1 VPQGVFRL
9 FANVPDWL
17 HWRPFHLLENPVF
30 KELSIK
36 SRMLLHS
43 LLPSCLLATILGAYF
58 IVCLLSGMHEQ
69 LQQHGQLIIRQLAT
83 LAAIPMQQ
91 QDLPE
96 LDAIARRAL
105 ELPDVRSVSLLTP
118 AYVPLA
124 SAGPKMLS
132 PAPQAIAHEVSTRSA
147 FDTTRMLL
155 PVTLSDDAQASTL
168 GWVEL
173 ELSHQTTLVAGYRS
187 LLISL
192 GMILLVLGLTTALS
206 LRMSKILDAPLRRFR
221 EGIQNLKDGRLDTRI
236 DTRGSRELNELASG
250 INQMAMTLQDERN
263 EMQHSIDQAIE
274 DARHNLEIIEI
285 QNIELNMARKE
296 ALEASR
302 IKSEFLANMSHEI
315 RTPLNGI
322 IGFANL
328 LYKTPLTSRQLD
340 YLQTLQTSAD
350 NLLNILTEVLDFSKI
365 EAGKLTLESMP
376 FNLRDMIQDCLSI
389 LAPAAHEKQLELV
402 SLIYRDTPCSL
413 IGDPLHLQQILTNL
427 ISNAIKFTAHGSIV
441 VRAMLEEDSSDF
453 AQLRISVQDSGPGLD
468 AAAVL
473 QLFQPFNQL
482 DNSLTRQ
489 VGGSGLGLA
498 ISKRLIEMMGGEIG
512 VESLPG
518 EGSEFWISI
527 NLAKAEEEIEL
538 PPAILLGRAVAVFES
553 HELARNSLQHQLV
566 DCGLQVQAFDN
577 IDELLYAVASR
588 QQGPQAIGLAVL
600 GINSGDM
607 ALEQI
612 GQYLRE
618 LQQLDCK
625 TLVLSPTT
633 EQNLLSNIL
642 PDSHCQLQFKP
653 ACTRKLMRALGELV
667 NPRIASLEPPAPKPA
682 ELLPDAQQPHILC
695 VDDSPAN
702 LLLVQTLLTGMGARV
717 TVVDSG
723 YAALEAVASTD
734 FDLVFMDIQ
743 MPGMD
748 GRQTTIAIRQREREL
763 GLPTLPVVALTAHA
777 MPNERRSLLQDGM
790 DDYATKPISEQQL
803 GQTILK
809 WTGYNLIHPSLLDGA
824 TQRKADTDKD
834 PLAVLDPDEALELA
848 GGKADL
854 ADDMLSMLLA
864 SLDAEQSALRMARAA
879 NDRSQLAERVHRLL
893 GATRY
898 CGVPQLRAACQQ
910 CEILLKQDA
919 ANIAADLERL
929 DAAISRLLQVT
940 GKTP

>member
-1 VPQGVFRL
+1 M
-9 FANVPDWL
+9 
-17 HWRPFHLLENPVF
+17 F

-43 LLPSCLLATILGAYF
+43 LLPSCLLAIMLSAYF
-58 IVCLLSGMHEQ
+58 IGCLLSGKQEQ
-69 LQQHGQLIIRQLAT
+69 LQQQGQLMIRQLAT
-83 LAAIPMQQ
+83 LAVTPMQQ
-91 QDLPE
+91 QNLPQ
-96 LDAIARRAL
+96 LQSIAQSTL
-105 ELPDVRSVSLLTP
+105 ELPDVRSVSFLSP
-118 AYVPLA
+118 AFAPLA
-124 SAGPKMLS
+124 NAGPQMLS
-132 PAPQAIAHEVSTRSA
+132 PAPQANPQEVSIRSA
-147 FDTTRMLL
+147 LDTTRMLL
-155 PVTLSDDAQASTL
+155 PVTLPGDGLTPTQ

-173 ELSHQTTLVAGYRS
+173 ELSHQAMLVAGYRS
-187 LLISL
+187 LLNSL
-192 GMILLVLGLTTALS
+192 GLILLVLALTSVFS
-206 LRMSKILDAPLRRFR
+206 LRMSKTLDAPLRRFKA
-221 EGIQNLKDGRLDTRI
+221 GIQNLKQGQLETRI

-250 INQMAMTLQDERN
+250 INQMAKTLQDERH
-263 EMQHSIDQAIE
+263 EMQQSIDQAIE
-274 DARHNLEIIEI
+274 DARQNLEIIEI
-285 QNIELNMARKE
+285 RNIELNMARKE

-328 LYKTPLTSRQLD
+328 LHKTPLSSRQLD
-340 YLQTLQTSAD
+340 YLQTLQKSAD
-350 NLLNILTEVLDFSKI
+350 NLLDILTEVLDFSKI

-413 IGDPLHLQQILTNL
+413 IGDPMHLQQILTNL
-427 ISNAIKFTAHGSIV
+427 ISNAIKFTEHGSIV
-441 VRAMLEEDSSDF
+441 VRAMLEEDNTDS
-453 AQLRISVQDSGPGLD
+453 AHLRISVQDSGPGLN
-468 AAAVL
+468 AEAVL

-482 DNSLTRQ
+482 DSSLTRQ
-489 VGGSGLGLA
+489 AGGSGLGLA
-498 ISKRLIEMMGGEIG
+498 ISKRLIEMMDGEIG
-512 VESLPG
+512 VDSVPG
-518 EGSEFWISI
+518 EGSEFWISLH
-527 NLAKAEEEIEL
+527 LAKAEEETEL
-538 PPAILLGRAVAVFES
+538 PPAILLGRAVAVFEP
-553 HELARNSLQHQLV
+553 HELARHSLQHQLV
-566 DCGLQVQAFDN
+566 DCGLQVQTFN
-577 IDELLYAVASR
+577 SLDELLQTVAQR
-588 QQGPQAIGLAVL
+588 QHEHPPIALAVL

-607 ALEQI
+607 QPEQV
-612 GQYLRE
+612 GQYLAE

-633 EQNLLSNIL
+633 EQNRLGNIL

-667 NPRIASLEPPAPKPA
+667 NPRIASLEQPAFRPVG
-682 ELLPDAQQPHILC
+682 LQTDAQQPHILC

-717 TVVDSG
+717 TVVNSG
-723 YAALEAVASTD
+723 YAALEAVASTA

-790 DDYATKPISEQQL
+790 NDYATKPISEQQL

-809 WTGYNLIHPSLLDGA
+809 WTGHNLIHPCLPDS
-824 TQRKADTDKD
+824 TDRHKTACGDD

-854 ADDMLSMLLA
+854 ADDLLSMLLEG
-864 SLDAEQSALRMARAA
+864 LVTEQSALRTARAA
-879 NDRSQLAERVHRLL
+879 NARSELAERVHRLL

-929 DAAISRLLQVT
+929 DAAITRLLQVT
-940 GKTP
+940 AKTA